1 MNEQEVRKALSGV
14 MDPELGKDIVSLDMV
29 RDIKIDG
36 KKVSFE
42 LVLTTPACPLKDTMK
57 KDSEEAL
64 KAIGFEEIKVKMGHE
79 VPKAKEFKVSQFID
93 AAAYE
98 PIKNII
104 PVYSAKGGVG
114 KSTVAA
120 NLAVALS
127 KDGAK
132 VGLMDLDVY
141 GPSIPRMFGIT
152 DPPRVLGE
160 KLLPV
165 DAYDVKVM
173 SLGFLFKDSKEPV
186 IWRGPLA
193 NSAVKQLFEDVLW
206 EDIDYLV
213 VDMPPGTSDIQI
225 TFAQNVPAVGA
236 VFVTTPQQVA
246 WDDTLKGI
254 KMFEKLGIPALGV
267 VNNMGYLICPKCG
280 EHIDLHP
287 KSFMEAD
294 LKEMNLP
301 LLADIPMEPQVS
313 IQSDMG
319 VPAVLGN
326 EESTANKAFMELAGS
341 VAAKVS
347 LQRLG

>member
-1 MNEQEVRKALSGV
+1 MNEQDVRQALSKV

-29 RDIKIDG
+29 RDIKID
-36 KKVSFE
+36 KNKVSFE
-42 LVLTTPACPLKDTMK
+42 LVLTTPACPLKDTMQ
-57 KDSEEAL
+57 KDSENAL
-64 KAIGFEEIKVKMGHE
+64 KAIGAKEIEVRMGSE

-120 NLAVALS
+120 NLAAALAI
-127 KDGAK
+127 DGAK

-141 GPSIPRMFGIT
+141 GPSIPRMFGISE
-152 DPPRVLGE
+152 PPRVLGE
-160 KLLPV
+160 KLLPL
-165 DAYDVKVM
+165 DAYGVKVM

-206 EDIDYLV
+206 EDIDYLI
-213 VDMPPGTSDIQI
+213 VDMPPGTSDVQI

-280 EHIDLHP
+280 ERIELHP

-294 LKEMNLP
+294 MKEMHIP
-301 LLADIPMEPQVS
+301 LLADIPLEPQVS

-319 VPAVLGN
+319 VPAVLKDSDSHAK
-326 EESTANKAFMELAGS
+326 EAFMQLAET

-347 LQRLG
+347 MARLG